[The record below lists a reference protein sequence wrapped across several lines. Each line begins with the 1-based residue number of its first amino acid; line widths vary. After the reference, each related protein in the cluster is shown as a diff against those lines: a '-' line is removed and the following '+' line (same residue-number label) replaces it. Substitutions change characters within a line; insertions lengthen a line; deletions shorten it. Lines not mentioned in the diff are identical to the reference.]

1 MQKAFRNSSIFK
13 IILIQDFIGAF
24 AFFAPQ
30 ALLIAYLHENLQLS
44 AGNTSGI
51 LFTLIFFSRIGRLAF
66 SPYLDKI
73 NFPLL
78 LAILQLLG
86 GLGFYLLSRGEIT
99 NLYLGAF
106 LVGLFYGNNSIV
118 IRIATSFLKNQSL
131 SLNYSLL
138 STVTNLAS
146 SGGALLLGMLYQH
159 VGPVYMFETM
169 SLLFTLTCAYTYWA
183 TRKITLPKQGHFFK
197 VLLSLVR
204 KKIILLT
211 LLLITLVWFI
221 YSLALTTMPL
231 FVIDRLH
238 RTDLVWTVTALN
250 GLAVL
255 ILAYPVNYLIDKL
268 ADNTKLIISFLL
280 FGLAFFVLSLHNSLV
295 MLYLFLFLVST
306 AEIIAIPAYQS
317 IMSFNTGEFERTAIF
332 SLSILAVG
340 IGESLGAVFAVWTNE
355 HRPLF
360 HIIFILMSAITVLIS
375 LFCSRNATS
384 AA

>member
-30 ALLIAYLHENLQLS
+30 ALLIAYLHENMQLS
-44 AGNTSGI
+44 SEDTSGI

-66 SPYLDKI
+66 SPYLNKI

-78 LAILQLLG
+78 LTILQLLG
-86 GLGFYLLSRGEIT
+86 GLGFYLLSRGGIID
-99 NLYLGAF
+99 LYLGAF
-106 LVGLFYGNNSIV
+106 LIGLFYGNNSIV

-131 SLNYSLL
+131 TLNYSLL

-146 SGGALLLGMLYQH
+146 SGGAIFLGLLYKHL
-159 VGPVYMFETM
+159 GPVYMFEVM
-169 SLLFTLTCAYTYWA
+169 SAFFSLTCAYTFWA
-183 TRKITLPKQGHFFK
+183 TRKITLPQQGHFFK
-197 VLLSLVR
+197 LLLSLVR
-204 KKIILLT
+204 KKVVSWT
-211 LLLITLVWFI
+211 LLIIVLVWFI

-238 RTDLVWTVTALN
+238 RSDLVWTVTALN

-255 ILAYPVNYLIDKL
+255 ILAYPVNRLIVKL
-268 ADNTKLIISFLL
+268 SDNTKLIISFLL
-280 FGLAFFVLSLHNSLV
+280 FGSAFLLLSLRNSMG
-295 MLYLFLFLVST
+295 MLYLFLLLISA

-317 IMSFNTGEFERTAIF
+317 IMSSNTEASERTAIF
-332 SLSILAVG
+332 SLSIISVG

-355 HRPLF
+355 HNSLF
-360 HIIFILMSAITVLIS
+360 HIIFVFVFVATILIS
-375 LFCSRNATS
+375 LFCRRNTTS
-384 AA
+384 LA

>member
-1 MQKAFRNSSIFK
+1 MQKAFQGSSVFK
-13 IILIQDFIGAF
+13 IILVQDFIGAF

-30 ALLIAYLHENLQLS
+30 ALFIAYLHENIQLS
-44 AGNTSGI
+44 AGDTSGI

-78 LAILQLLG
+78 LTILQFLG
-86 GLGFYLLSRGEIT
+86 GLGFYLLSRGGIT
-99 NLYLGAF
+99 ELYLGAF
-106 LVGLFYGNNSIV
+106 LIGLFYGNNSIV

-138 STVTNLAS
+138 STATNLAS
-146 SGGALLLGMLYQH
+146 SGGALLLGVLYQH
-159 VGPVYMFETM
+159 AGPVYMFVTM
-169 SLLFTLTCAYTYWA
+169 SVIFIFSSAYTYWA
-183 TRKITLPKQGHFFK
+183 TKKITLPKQGNFFR
-197 VLLSLVR
+197 VLLSLIR

-238 RTDLVWTVTALN
+238 RVDLVWTVTALN

-255 ILAYPVNYLIDKL
+255 ILAYPVNRLINKL
-268 ADNTKLIISFLL
+268 TDNTKLIIAFLL
-280 FGLAFFVLSLHNSLV
+280 FGLAFFLLSLQNSLK
-295 MLYLFLFLVST
+295 MLYLFLFMVSA

-317 IMSFNTGEFERTAIF
+317 IMSFNTENSERTAIF
-332 SLSILAVG
+332 SLSILSVG

-355 HRPLF
+355 HQLLS
-360 HIIFILMSAITVLIS
+360 HIIFIMVSAVTVLMSFL
-375 LFCSRNATS
+375 CSFNSKSPA
-384 AA
+384 